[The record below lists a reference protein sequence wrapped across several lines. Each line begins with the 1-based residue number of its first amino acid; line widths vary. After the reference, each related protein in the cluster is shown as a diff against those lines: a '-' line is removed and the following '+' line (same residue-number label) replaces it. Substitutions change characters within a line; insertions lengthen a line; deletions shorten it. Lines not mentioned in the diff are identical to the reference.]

1 VYALAEKFDIL
12 KSWNIASAIDAHA
25 HLSVFLPI
33 RARFEPVVLGDFL
46 DADNE
51 HFEICVLS
59 IHCT

>member
-1 VYALAEKFDIL
+1 VYAFAEEFDIL
-12 KSWNIASAIDAHA
+12 QSRDIASTEDAD
-25 HLSVFLPI
+25 LSIFLPI
-33 RARFEPVVLGDFL
+33 GVGFEPVVLGDFL